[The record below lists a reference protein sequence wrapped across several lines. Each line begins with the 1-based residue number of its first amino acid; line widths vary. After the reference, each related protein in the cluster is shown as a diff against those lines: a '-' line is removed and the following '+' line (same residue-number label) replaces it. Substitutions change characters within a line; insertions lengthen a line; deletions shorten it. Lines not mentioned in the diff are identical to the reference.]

1 LYLVYDT
8 GGGMFALAT
17 AKEVQS
23 IMKVT
28 QLSKIIEPTARENLI
43 GVGLMLLSMFVF
55 SAVDTIAKVL
65 TTDFHPLQIVWT
77 RQLGLVVGV
86 FVMIAVRG
94 VSLFQ
99 TNHRKLQLVRGLM
112 AALSAALF
120 VTAINFVPLADAIAV
135 TFIAPFVVT
144 MFSALLLKE
153 KVGIHRWSAVIVG
166 FLGTLII
173 LRPGFD
179 GFEPALLLAVLA
191 AVLFAF
197 RQIISRYLS
206 GSDKTET
213 TIAYTAL
220 VAVLVLV
227 IPLPFIWQ
235 TPVSGFHIF
244 LMAVMAILAGLG
256 ELLVIKALEVALAVV
271 VSPVHYTILIWGSLY
286 GYFVFGDFP
295 DYWTWGGAVIIILSG
310 LYTLYRERKR
320 AVH

>member
-1 LYLVYDT
+1 MIQPEAFSLRLTLQVP
-8 GGGMFALAT
+8 
-17 AKEVQS
+17 S
-23 IMKVT
+23 IMTLKPS
-28 QLSKIIEPTARENLI
+28 SKLIEPTARDNLVGI
-43 GVGLMLLSMFVF
+43 GLMLLSMFVF

-99 TNHRKLQLVRGLM
+99 TNHRKLQITRGLM

-120 VTAINFVPLADAIAV
+120 ITAINFVPLADAIAV

-166 FLGTLII
+166 FLGTLVI

-213 TIAYTAL
+213 TVAYTAL
-220 VAVLVLV
+220 VAVMVLF
-227 IPLPFIWQ
+227 IPLPFVWQ
-235 TPVSGFHIF
+235 TPVSGFHLL
-244 LMAVMAILAGLG
+244 LMAIMAILAGLG

-295 DYWTWGGAVIIILSG
+295 DYLTWIGAIIIILSG

-320 AVH
+320 AAR

>member
-1 LYLVYDT
+1 
-8 GGGMFALAT
+8 MFALAT
-17 AKEVQS
+17 AKEVS
-23 IMKVT
+23 FIMKVT
-28 QLSKIIEPTARENLI
+28 PLSKIIEPTARENLI

-86 FVMIAVRG
+86 LVMVAVRG

-120 VTAINFVPLADAIAV
+120 ITAINFVPLADAIAV

-220 VAVLVLV
+220 VAVLVLF

-295 DYWTWGGAVIIILSG
+295 DYWTWTGAVIIILSG

-320 AVH
+320 AVR

>member
-1 LYLVYDT
+1 
-8 GGGMFALAT
+8 MFALAT

-28 QLSKIIEPTARENLI
+28 PLSKIIEPTARENLI

-320 AVH
+320 AIH

>member
-1 LYLVYDT
+1 
-8 GGGMFALAT
+8 MFALAT

-144 MFSALLLKE
+144 MFSALFLKE

>member
-1 LYLVYDT
+1 MTL
-8 GGGMFALAT
+8 
-17 AKEVQS
+17 KPS
-23 IMKVT
+23 
-28 QLSKIIEPTARENLI
+28 SKLIEPTARDNLVGI
-43 GVGLMLLSMFVF
+43 GLMLLSMFVF

-77 RQLGLVVGV
+77 RQLGLVAGV
-86 FVMIAVRG
+86 FVMMALRG
-94 VSLFQ
+94 ASLFE
-99 TNHRKLQLVRGLM
+99 TKHRKLQFARGLM

-120 VTAINFVPLADAIAV
+120 ITAINYVPLADAIAV
-135 TFIAPFVVT
+135 TFVAPFVVT

-166 FLGTLII
+166 FLGTLVI

-213 TIAYTAL
+213 TVAYTAL
-220 VAVLVLV
+220 VAVMVLF
-227 IPLPFIWQ
+227 IPLPFVWQ
-235 TPVSGFHIF
+235 TPVSGFHLL
-244 LMAVMAILAGLG
+244 LMAIMAILAGLG

-295 DYWTWGGAVIIILSG
+295 DYLTWIGAIIIILSG

-320 AVH
+320 AAR

>member
-1 LYLVYDT
+1 MIQPEAFSLRLTLQV
-8 GGGMFALAT
+8 A
-17 AKEVQS
+17 S
-23 IMKVT
+23 IMTLKPS
-28 QLSKIIEPTARENLI
+28 SKLIEPTARDNLVGI
-43 GVGLMLLSMFVF
+43 GLMLLSMFVF

-77 RQLGLVVGV
+77 RQLGLVAGV
-86 FVMIAVRG
+86 FVMMALRG
-94 VSLFQ
+94 ASFFE
-99 TNHRKLQLVRGLM
+99 TKHRKLQLARGLM

-120 VTAINFVPLADAIAV
+120 ITAINYVPLADAIAV
-135 TFIAPFVVT
+135 TFVAPFVVT

-166 FLGTLII
+166 FLGTLVI

-213 TIAYTAL
+213 TVAYTAL
-220 VAVLVLV
+220 VAVMVLF
-227 IPLPFIWQ
+227 IPLPFVWQ
-235 TPVSGFHIF
+235 TPVSGFHLL
-244 LMAVMAILAGLG
+244 LMAIMAILAGLG

-295 DYWTWGGAVIIILSG
+295 DYLTWIGAIIIILSG

-320 AVH
+320 AAR

>member
-1 LYLVYDT
+1 
-8 GGGMFALAT
+8 
-17 AKEVQS
+17 
-23 IMKVT
+23 MKVT
-28 QLSKIIEPTARENLI
+28 PLSKIIEPTARENLI

-220 VAVLVLV
+220 VAVLVLF

-235 TPVSGFHIF
+235 TPVSGLHIF

-320 AVH
+320 AIH

>member
-1 LYLVYDT
+1 MVMIQPEAFSLRLTLQVP
-8 GGGMFALAT
+8 
-17 AKEVQS
+17 S
-23 IMKVT
+23 IMTLKPS
-28 QLSKIIEPTARENLI
+28 SKLIEPTARDNLVGI
-43 GVGLMLLSMFVF
+43 GLMLLSMFVF

-77 RQLGLVVGV
+77 RQLGLVAGV
-86 FVMIAVRG
+86 FVMMALRG
-94 VSLFQ
+94 ASLFE
-99 TNHRKLQLVRGLM
+99 TKRRKLQLARGLM

-120 VTAINFVPLADAIAV
+120 ITAINYVPLADAIAV
-135 TFIAPFVVT
+135 TFVAPFVVT

-166 FLGTLII
+166 FLGTLVI

-213 TIAYTAL
+213 TVAYTAL
-220 VAVLVLV
+220 VAVMVLF
-227 IPLPFIWQ
+227 IPLPFVWQ
-235 TPVSGFHIF
+235 TPVSGFHLL
-244 LMAVMAILAGLG
+244 LMAIMAILAGLG

-295 DYWTWGGAVIIILSG
+295 DYLTWIGAIIIILSG

-320 AVH
+320 AAR

>member
-1 LYLVYDT
+1 
-8 GGGMFALAT
+8 
-17 AKEVQS
+17 
-23 IMKVT
+23 
-28 QLSKIIEPTARENLI
+28 
-43 GVGLMLLSMFVF
+43 
-55 SAVDTIAKVL
+55 
-65 TTDFHPLQIVWT
+65 
-77 RQLGLVVGV
+77 
-86 FVMIAVRG
+86 
-94 VSLFQ
+94 
-99 TNHRKLQLVRGLM
+99 M

-120 VTAINFVPLADAIAV
+120 ITAINYVPLADAIAV
-135 TFIAPFVVT
+135 TFVAPFVVT

-166 FLGTLII
+166 FLGTLVI

-213 TIAYTAL
+213 TVAYTAL
-220 VAVLVLV
+220 VAVMVLF
-227 IPLPFIWQ
+227 IPLPFVWQ
-235 TPVSGFHIF
+235 TPVSGFHLL
-244 LMAVMAILAGLG
+244 LMAIMAILAGLG

-295 DYWTWGGAVIIILSG
+295 DYLTWIGAIIIILSG

-320 AVH
+320 AAR

>member
-1 LYLVYDT
+1 MIQPEAFSLRLTLQVP
-8 GGGMFALAT
+8 
-17 AKEVQS
+17 S
-23 IMKVT
+23 IMTLKPS
-28 QLSKIIEPTARENLI
+28 SKLIEPTARDNLVGI
-43 GVGLMLLSMFVF
+43 GLMLLSMFVF

-77 RQLGLVVGV
+77 RQLGLVAGV
-86 FVMIAVRG
+86 FVMMALRG
-94 VSLFQ
+94 ASLFE
-99 TNHRKLQLVRGLM
+99 TKRRKLQLARGLM

-120 VTAINFVPLADAIAV
+120 ITAINYVPLADAIAV
-135 TFIAPFVVT
+135 TFVAPFVVT

-166 FLGTLII
+166 FLGTLVI

-213 TIAYTAL
+213 TVAYTAL
-220 VAVLVLV
+220 VAVMVLF
-227 IPLPFIWQ
+227 IPLPFVWQ
-235 TPVSGFHIF
+235 TPVSGFHLL
-244 LMAVMAILAGLG
+244 LMTIMAILAGLG

-295 DYWTWGGAVIIILSG
+295 DYLTWIGAIIIILSG

-320 AVH
+320 AAR

>member
-1 LYLVYDT
+1 
-8 GGGMFALAT
+8 MFALAT

-112 AALSAALF
+112 AALSASLF

>member
-1 LYLVYDT
+1 
-8 GGGMFALAT
+8 MFALAT

-153 KVGIHRWSAVIVG
+153 KVGIHRWSAIIVG

-179 GFEPALLLAVLA
+179 GFKPALLLAVLA

-220 VAVLVLV
+220 VAVLVLF

-295 DYWTWGGAVIIILSG
+295 DYWTWTGAVIIILSG

-320 AVH
+320 AVR

>member
-1 LYLVYDT
+1 MIQPEAFSLRLTLQVP
-8 GGGMFALAT
+8 
-17 AKEVQS
+17 S
-23 IMKVT
+23 IMTLKPS
-28 QLSKIIEPTARENLI
+28 SKLIEPTARDNLVGI
-43 GVGLMLLSMFVF
+43 GLMLLSMFVF

-77 RQLGLVVGV
+77 RQLGLVAGV
-86 FVMIAVRG
+86 FVMMALRG
-94 VSLFQ
+94 ALLFE
-99 TNHRKLQLVRGLM
+99 TNHRKLQLARGLM

-120 VTAINFVPLADAIAV
+120 ITAINYVPLADAIAV
-135 TFIAPFVVT
+135 TFVAPFVVT

-166 FLGTLII
+166 FLGTLVI

-213 TIAYTAL
+213 TVAYTAL
-220 VAVLVLV
+220 VAVMVLF
-227 IPLPFIWQ
+227 IPLPFVWQ
-235 TPVSGFHIF
+235 TPVSGFHLL
-244 LMAVMAILAGLG
+244 LMAIMAILAGLG

-295 DYWTWGGAVIIILSG
+295 DYLTWIGAIIIILSG

-320 AVH
+320 AAR

>member
-1 LYLVYDT
+1 MVMIQPEAFSLRLTLQVP
-8 GGGMFALAT
+8 
-17 AKEVQS
+17 S
-23 IMKVT
+23 IMTLKPS
-28 QLSKIIEPTARENLI
+28 SKLTEPTARDNLVGI
-43 GVGLMLLSMFVF
+43 GLMLLSMFVF

-77 RQLGLVVGV
+77 RQLGLVAGV
-86 FVMIAVRG
+86 FVMMALRG
-94 VSLFQ
+94 ASLFE
-99 TNHRKLQLVRGLM
+99 TKHRKLQLARGLM

-120 VTAINFVPLADAIAV
+120 ITAINYVPLADAIAV
-135 TFIAPFVVT
+135 TFVAPFVVT

-166 FLGTLII
+166 FLGTLVI

-213 TIAYTAL
+213 TVAYTAL
-220 VAVLVLV
+220 VAVMVLF
-227 IPLPFIWQ
+227 IPLPFVWQ
-235 TPVSGFHIF
+235 TPVSGFHLL
-244 LMAVMAILAGLG
+244 LMAIMAILAGLG

-295 DYWTWGGAVIIILSG
+295 DYLTWIGAIIIILSG

-320 AVH
+320 AAR

>member
-1 LYLVYDT
+1 
-8 GGGMFALAT
+8 MFALAT

>member
-1 LYLVYDT
+1 MVMIQPEAFSLRLTLQVP
-8 GGGMFALAT
+8 
-17 AKEVQS
+17 S
-23 IMKVT
+23 IMTLKPS
-28 QLSKIIEPTARENLI
+28 SKLIEPTARDNLVGI
-43 GVGLMLLSMFVF
+43 GLMLLSMFVF

-77 RQLGLVVGV
+77 RQLGLVAGV
-86 FVMIAVRG
+86 FVMMALRG
-94 VSLFQ
+94 ASLFE
-99 TNHRKLQLVRGLM
+99 TKRRKLQLARGLM

-120 VTAINFVPLADAIAV
+120 ITAINYVPLADAIAV
-135 TFIAPFVVT
+135 TFVAPFVVT

-166 FLGTLII
+166 FLGTLVI

-213 TIAYTAL
+213 TVAYTAL
-220 VAVLVLV
+220 VAVMVLF
-227 IPLPFIWQ
+227 IPLPFVWQ
-235 TPVSGFHIF
+235 TPVSGFHLL
-244 LMAVMAILAGLG
+244 LMTIMAILAGLG

-295 DYWTWGGAVIIILSG
+295 DYLTWIGAIIIILSG

-320 AVH
+320 AAR

>member
-1 LYLVYDT
+1 MIQPEAFSLRLTLQVP
-8 GGGMFALAT
+8 
-17 AKEVQS
+17 S
-23 IMKVT
+23 IMTLKSS
-28 QLSKIIEPTARENLI
+28 SKLIEPTARDNLVGI
-43 GVGLMLLSMFVF
+43 GLMLLSMFVF

-77 RQLGLVVGV
+77 RQLGLVAGV
-86 FVMIAVRG
+86 FVMMALRG
-94 VSLFQ
+94 ASLFE
-99 TNHRKLQLVRGLM
+99 TKHRKFQLARGLM

-120 VTAINFVPLADAIAV
+120 ITAINYVPLADAIAV
-135 TFIAPFVVT
+135 TFVAPFVVT

-166 FLGTLII
+166 FLGTLVI

-213 TIAYTAL
+213 TVAYTAL
-220 VAVLVLV
+220 VAVMVLF
-227 IPLPFIWQ
+227 IPLPFVWQ
-235 TPVSGFHIF
+235 TPVSGFHLL
-244 LMAVMAILAGLG
+244 LMAIMAILAGLG

-295 DYWTWGGAVIIILSG
+295 DYLTWIGAIIIILSG

-320 AVH
+320 AAR

>member
-1 LYLVYDT
+1 
-8 GGGMFALAT
+8 MFALAT

-99 TNHRKLQLVRGLM
+99 TNNRKLQITRGLM

-120 VTAINFVPLADAIAV
+120 ITAINFVPLADAIAV

-295 DYWTWGGAVIIILSG
+295 DYLTWIGAIIIILSG

-320 AVH
+320 AAR

>member
-1 LYLVYDT
+1 
-8 GGGMFALAT
+8 MFALAT
-17 AKEVQS
+17 AKEVPS

-28 QLSKIIEPTARENLI
+28 PLSKIIEPTARENLI

-99 TNHRKLQLVRGLM
+99 TNHRKLQIVRGLM

-120 VTAINFVPLADAIAV
+120 ITAINFVPLADAIAV

-235 TPVSGFHIF
+235 TPVSGFNIF

>member
-1 LYLVYDT
+1 MIQPEAFSLRLTLQVP
-8 GGGMFALAT
+8 
-17 AKEVQS
+17 S
-23 IMKVT
+23 IMTLKPS
-28 QLSKIIEPTARENLI
+28 SKLIEPTARDNLVGI
-43 GVGLMLLSMFVF
+43 GLMLLSMFVF

-77 RQLGLVVGV
+77 RQLGLVAGV
-86 FVMIAVRG
+86 FVMMALRG
-94 VSLFQ
+94 ASLFE
-99 TNHRKLQLVRGLM
+99 TKHRKLQLSRGLM

-120 VTAINFVPLADAIAV
+120 ITAINYVPLADAIAV
-135 TFIAPFVVT
+135 TFVAPFVVT

-166 FLGTLII
+166 FLGTLVI

-213 TIAYTAL
+213 TVAYTAL
-220 VAVLVLV
+220 VAVMVLF
-227 IPLPFIWQ
+227 IPLPFVWQ
-235 TPVSGFHIF
+235 TPVSGFHLL
-244 LMAVMAILAGLG
+244 LMAIMAILAGLG

-295 DYWTWGGAVIIILSG
+295 DYLTWIGAIIIILSG

-320 AVH
+320 AAR